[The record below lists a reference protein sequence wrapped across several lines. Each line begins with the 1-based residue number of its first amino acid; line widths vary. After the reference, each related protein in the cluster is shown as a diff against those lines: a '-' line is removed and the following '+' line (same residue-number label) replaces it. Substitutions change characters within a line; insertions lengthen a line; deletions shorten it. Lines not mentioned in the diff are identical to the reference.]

1 MSDKTH
7 QAKLLVRKKFAE
19 LYPKIKTTHFYLA
32 EYIKTFRQKHRI
44 PKAALQ
50 EVGLSLKKLNEFQKR
65 KTPIL
70 DMYSEYRG
78 VDTLVRIMDLFG
90 IDKHRLLRIAKWE
103 ERMIRDIHYSGFR
116 STGMLYGV
124 WSNRWIGGE
133 RPPGPIRPS
142 TTGFIVELLATL
154 KEYGVEELNP

>member
-1 MSDKTH
+1 MSDKSH

-19 LYPKIKTTHFYLA
+19 LYPEIKTTHFYLA
-32 EYIKTFRQKHRI
+32 EYIKTFRKKHRI

-50 EVGLSLKKLNEFQKR
+50 AVGLSLKKLNEFQKE
-65 KTPIL
+65 KTPTL
-70 DMYSEYRG
+70 DIYREYQG
-78 VDTLVRIMDLFG
+78 IDALVRIMDLFG
-90 IDKHRLLRIAKWE
+90 IDKHKLLNIVKWE
-103 ERMIRDIHYSGFR
+103 ERRIRDIHYAGFR

-133 RPPGPIRPS
+133 GPPGPIRPS
-142 TTGFIVELLATL
+142 TSNFVVKLQDAL